1 MVCVVDLEIQHVVE
15 GDFDLLTPIGEL
27 DLATYAQLRD
37 RINDQLNAG
46 RANLVLDLTGAS
58 FLDSTALGLFIG
70 ARRRT
75 YSAGG
80 SFTVICSASQMR
92 LFTLTKLDKVFDVR
106 PSLEDWRRS
115 TDPARAT
122 AARAGRGYPVT

>member
-1 MVCVVDLEIQHVVE
+1 MNLEIKHVVE

-27 DLATYAQLRD
+27 DLATYTQLRD

-46 RANLVLDLTGAS
+46 RANLVLDLTEAS

-80 SFTVICSASQMR
+80 SFAVVCSDSQLR

-115 TDPARAT
+115 TERARAT
-122 AARAGRGYPVT
+122 GVQAGLGSAAR